1 VPVQTPND
9 SAILDVV
16 RETWGFDALR
26 PLQLD
31 AIRATLAGRDSLVVL
46 PTGGGKSL
54 CYQVPPLVS
63 GRLTLVV
70 SPLIALMKDQ
80 VDGLRVSGYP
90 AAAIHSMCSR
100 EELGEIFRDLDSGT
114 LKLLLVAPER
124 VVTPQFLDR
133 LARVAVGAIAIDE
146 AHCISH
152 WGHDFRPEYRRLA
165 ELRERFAGVPTQAL
179 TATATPRVR
188 EDIVSQLGLD
198 APAILVGTFDRP
210 NLTYR
215 VIPRDD
221 PAPQIA
227 EAIRRVEA
235 GGGGASIVYAMSRK
249 DTEALAAQLTALG
262 HTAEAYHAGLD
273 TELRRDI
280 QDRFTRERL
289 DVVVATVAFGMGIDR
304 SDVRLVAHAC
314 MPKSVEAYQQEAG
327 RAGRDG
333 LPAECLL
340 LYRPSDAARWKRLVT
355 MGAEDASPE
364 HTAAQHALIDQ
375 MRDLAGAHACRHRA
389 LAEHFGQM
397 YEPDDC
403 GACDVCLGE
412 AETVDD
418 ATTIARKILSG
429 VARTGQRFGANHVV
443 DVLRGRNTQRVIE
456 RNHDRLSVFAV
467 LKDRGRSELL
477 GYIDQLVHM
486 DVLERVGDEY
496 PVLALGPRGGAVM
509 RGDEE
514 IELRAFAGRERE
526 PRRGARGAQ
535 PEARP
540 LTMDERELFESLRS
554 LRRELA
560 EERNVPPY
568 VIFSDATLRQIAMTR
583 PGSTAALLRVKGVGH
598 AKAEAFG
605 DVVLAHVARFAEG
618 GGGGE
623 AGAPPDLAKIISRP
637 PPRKRAPIN
646 PGAFALFDE
655 RRSIDEVAEALGR
668 TTPTVAGYLERYV
681 EEKRPDSVSSWVD
694 DDIYARVAEA
704 IDRLGDDLLRPIH
717 DHLGGDVPYEQI
729 RVVAAH
735 KRAHAG

>member
-1 VPVQTPND
+1 MPVQTPNETR
-9 SAILDVV
+9 ILDAV
-16 RETWGFDALR
+16 RETWGFDTLR

-31 AIRATLAGRDSLVVL
+31 AIRAALDGRDSLVVL

-63 GRLTLVV
+63 GRLTIVV

-80 VDGLRVSGYP
+80 VDGLRVNGYP

-100 EELGEIFRDLDSGT
+100 DELRDIFRDLDAGT

-124 VVTPQFLDR
+124 VVMPQFLDR
-133 LARVAVGAIAIDE
+133 IARVDVGAIAIDE

-165 ELRERFAGVPTQAL
+165 EFRERFPGVPTQAL

-188 EDIVSQLGLD
+188 EDIVRQLGLD
-198 APAILVGTFDRP
+198 DPEILVGTFDRP

-215 VIPRDD
+215 VVPRDE
-221 PAPQIA
+221 PATQIA
-227 EAIRRVEA
+227 EAIGRVHES
-235 GGGGASIVYAMSRK
+235 GGGAAIVYAMSRK
-249 DTEALAAQLTALG
+249 DTESLAGQLTALG
-262 HTAEAYHAGLD
+262 HPAEAYHAGLD
-273 TELRRDI
+273 TDLRRDI
-280 QDRFTRERL
+280 QDRFTREKL
-289 DVVVATVAFGMGIDR
+289 NVVVATVAFGMGIDR

-314 MPKSVEAYQQEAG
+314 TPKSVEAYQQEAG

-340 LYRPSDAARWKRLVT
+340 LHRPSDASRWKRLIT
-355 MGAEDASPE
+355 MNAEEASPE

-375 MRDLAGAHACRHRA
+375 MRDLAGSNVCRHKA
-389 LAEHFGQM
+389 LSEHFGQA
-397 YEPDDC
+397 YEPADC

-418 ATTIARKILSG
+418 ATTIARKILSA
-429 VARTGQRFGANHVV
+429 VARMDQRFGANHVV

-456 RNHDRLSVFAV
+456 RNHDRLSVFAI

-477 GYIDQLVHM
+477 AYIDQLVGM
-486 DVLERVGDEY
+486 DVLARVGDDY
-496 PVLALGPRGGAVM
+496 PILALGARGSAVM

-514 IELRAFAGRERE
+514 VELRAFAGRERE
-526 PRRGARGAQ
+526 ARQRTRSAQ
-535 PEARP
+535 VEARP

-583 PGSTAALLRVKGVGH
+583 PDSTAALLRVKGVGH

-605 DVVLAHVARFAEG
+605 DTVLAHVARFG
-618 GGGGE
+618 G
-623 AGAPPDLAKIISRP
+623 AGDAASAPDLATIIARP
-637 PPRKRAPIN
+637 PTRKRAPIN
-646 PGAFALFDE
+646 PAAFALFDE
-655 RRSIDEVAEALGR
+655 RRSIDEVAETLGR

-681 EEKRPDSVSSWVD
+681 EEKRPDSVAAWVD
-694 DDIYARVAEA
+694 DDTYARVAEA
-704 IDRLGDDLLRPIH
+704 LEQLGDDLLRPVH

-735 KRAHAG
+735 RRAHAG